1 LGPAHSGDAGC
12 CGNRLVIELVA
23 ESACIKCD
31 ICVRICPTDVFDAVP
46 GAAPIIARKDDCHT
60 CMACELHCPADALY
74 VSPRS
79 DPDPAV
85 DPATIAASGIFG
97 SYARALGW
105 HRGAPGGTDDDP
117 GVLLAFNRAPNPN
130 DKVRMQLYNISQRNY
145 IDVESSQVA
154 DV

>member
-1 LGPAHSGDAGC
+1 
-12 CGNRLVIELVA
+12 VIELVVD
-23 ESACIKCD
+23 SACIQCD
-31 ICVRICPTDVFDAVP
+31 ICVRICPTDVFDAVAD
-46 GAAPIIARKDDCHT
+46 AAPVIARKDDCHT

-79 DPDPAV
+79 DYDATV
-85 DPATIAASGIFG
+85 DEVTIVASGILG

-105 HRGAPGGTDDDP
+105 NRGVPGGTDDDP

-130 DKVRMQLYNISQRNY
+130 DKVRMQLFNISQRNY
-145 IDVESSQVA
+145 IDVESSQVS